1 MQTEMSTQ
9 IWIKLEALLIKT
21 SEKQNK
27 TKKTQKRVPKIAN
40 MWVLGSITYLKTN
53 FFLNE
58 NTKYLEY
65 PKTI

>member
-27 TKKTQKRVPKIAN
+27 TKQKKHKNEFPK
-40 MWVLGSITYLKTN
+40 
-53 FFLNE
+53 
-58 NTKYLEY
+58 
-65 PKTI
+65 